1 MNAERLAVKLPGLDL
16 KNPVIPASGTC
27 WYGQE
32 LAERYDLN
40 VLGSLVLKSTTK
52 APREGNP
59 KPRVAETTAGWMNA
73 NGLQNVGVDAVVDEK
88 LPWLGEHYP
97 QLPAI
102 ASAAGFSEDEYV
114 HVVQKLSA
122 SPFVSAIEVNVSCP
136 NVDHGGLAMGTDPET
151 VERLVKKCE
160 AVATVP
166 LYIKLT
172 PNITDIVPIAQAAER
187 GGAQG
192 LTMINTLTGLGIDL
206 KTRQPQLAHVTGGLS
221 GPALKPMALHM
232 IHQVRSVSQL
242 PIIGVGG
249 VTTAEDVLE
258 FMMAGA
264 NAVEVGAAS
273 FHDPLASP
281 KIIADLPTVMDY
293 YHVDRLTD
301 LWEGQF

>member
-122 SPFVSAIEVNVSCP
+122 SPFVSAIEVTCHVPTLITGASRWA
-136 NVDHGGLAMGTDPET
+136 LIRK
-151 VERLVKKCE
+151 RL
-160 AVATVP
+160 
-166 LYIKLT
+166 
-172 PNITDIVPIAQAAER
+172 N
-187 GGAQG
+187 G
-192 LTMINTLTGLGIDL
+192 
-206 KTRQPQLAHVTGGLS
+206 
-221 GPALKPMALHM
+221 
-232 IHQVRSVSQL
+232 
-242 PIIGVGG
+242 
-249 VTTAEDVLE
+249 
-258 FMMAGA
+258 
-264 NAVEVGAAS
+264 
-273 FHDPLASP
+273 
-281 KIIADLPTVMDY
+281 
-293 YHVDRLTD
+293 
-301 LWEGQF
+301 